1 MRKFGDQFIYLKLLP
16 LFTVVM
22 SKIRGDPKQIALAHP
37 TRAQMYHILQKKDE
51 MATVELEKEIKVTR
65 YHLYHH
71 LKQLQEAGLVE
82 NHRDQGRAK
91 YWKVT
96 EIIDVPKVS
105 STPTSTTKNEW
116 VSKIPNELVKL
127 LEGGGDIEFIPINSS
142 AVEAINAKT
151 AINSISKELGIDIEL
166 PFTFVP
172 GGILVV
178 SRGR

>member
-1 MRKFGDQFIYLKLLP
+1 M
-16 LFTVVM
+16 FTVSM

-37 TRAQMYHILQKKDE
+37 TRATMYNILSTKEE
-51 MATVELEKEIKVTR
+51 MATVELEKEIKITR

-71 LKQLQEAGLVE
+71 LKQLKEAGLVE

-91 YWKVT
+91 FWRIIGEVEAL
-96 EIIDVPKVS
+96 EIPKTVEIQ
-105 STPTSTTKNEW
+105 TNDTRLN
-116 VSKIPNELVKL
+116 KIPNELIELIEK
-127 LEGGGDIEFIPINSS
+127 GGDVQFIPINAS
-142 AVEAINAKT
+142 AVEAINAKA
-151 AINSISKELGIDIEL
+151 AINAISKEMGLDLEL

>member
-1 MRKFGDQFIYLKLLP
+1 
-16 LFTVVM
+16 M

-37 TRAQMYHILQKKDE
+37 TRATMYNILSTKEE
-51 MATVELEKEIKVTR
+51 MATVELEKEIKITR

-71 LKQLQEAGLVE
+71 LKQLKEAGLVE

-91 YWKVT
+91 FWRIIGEVET
-96 EIIDVPKVS
+96 LEIPKTVEIQ
-105 STPTSTTKNEW
+105 TNDTRLN
-116 VSKIPNELVKL
+116 KIPNELIELIEK
-127 LEGGGDIEFIPINSS
+127 GGDVQFIPINAS
-142 AVEAINAKT
+142 AVEAINAKA
-151 AINSISKELGIDIEL
+151 AINAISKEMGLDLEL

>member
-1 MRKFGDQFIYLKLLP
+1 M
-16 LFTVVM
+16 FTVSM

-37 TRAQMYHILQKKDE
+37 TRATMYNILSTKEE
-51 MATVELEKEIKVTR
+51 MATVELEKEIKITR

-71 LKQLQEAGLVE
+71 LKQLKEAGLVE

-91 YWKVT
+91 FWRIIGEVET
-96 EIIDVPKVS
+96 LEIPKTVEIQ
-105 STPTSTTKNEW
+105 TNDARLN
-116 VSKIPNELVKL
+116 KIPNELIELIEK
-127 LEGGGDIEFIPINSS
+127 GGDVQFIPINAS
-142 AVEAINAKT
+142 AVEAINAKA
-151 AINSISKELGIDIEL
+151 AINAISKEMGLDLEL

>member
-1 MRKFGDQFIYLKLLP
+1 
-16 LFTVVM
+16 M

-37 TRAQMYHILQKKDE
+37 TRATLYNILRTKEE
-51 MATVELEKEIKVTR
+51 MATVELEKEVKVTR

-96 EIIDVPKVS
+96 EIIERPKSTVDS
-105 STPTSTTKNEW
+105 SATTDGSWKG
-116 VSKIPNELVKL
+116 KIPKELVKL
-127 LEGGGDIEFIPINSS
+127 LESGGDIQYIPINSS

>member
-1 MRKFGDQFIYLKLLP
+1 
-16 LFTVVM
+16 M

-37 TRAQMYHILQKKDE
+37 TRAAIYQILSSKTE
-51 MATVELEKEIKVTR
+51 MATVALEKEIKVTR

-71 LKQLQEAGLVE
+71 LKQLQDAGLVE

-91 YWKVT
+91 FWKVT
-96 EIIDVPKVS
+96 EIIQSPVLISKERTINQS
-105 STPTSTTKNEW
+105 KWME
-116 VSKIPNELVKL
+116 KIPEELVEL
-127 LEGGGDIEFIPINSS
+127 LEGGGEVVFIPINSS

-151 AINSISKELGIDIEL
+151 AINSISKEMGLNLEL

>member
-1 MRKFGDQFIYLKLLP
+1 
-16 LFTVVM
+16 M

-37 TRAQMYHILQKKDE
+37 TRAAMYQILSSKKE

-91 YWKVT
+91 FWKVT
-96 EIIDVPKVS
+96 EIIKEPLLKSNNS
-105 STPTSTTKNEW
+105 STNESGW
-116 VSKIPNELVKL
+116 AGKIPGELVEL
-127 LEGGGDIEFIPINSS
+127 LEGGGEIVFIPIDSS

-151 AINSISKELGIDIEL
+151 AINSISKELGLDLEL

>member
-1 MRKFGDQFIYLKLLP
+1 
-16 LFTVVM
+16 M

-37 TRAQMYHILQKKDE
+37 TRAAMYNILSTKDE
-51 MATVELEKEIKVTR
+51 MATVELEKEIKITR

-71 LKQLQEAGLVE
+71 LKQLKEAGLVE

-91 YWKVT
+91 FWKVT
-96 EIIDVPKVS
+96 GEIKTSETPKIVENITHDS
-105 STPTSTTKNEW
+105 KLN
-116 VSKIPNELVKL
+116 KIPKELIEL
-127 LEGGGDIEFIPINSS
+127 IENGGDVQFIPINAS
-142 AVEAINAKT
+142 AVEAINAKS
-151 AINSISKELGIDIEL
+151 AINAISKEMGLDLEL

>member
-1 MRKFGDQFIYLKLLP
+1 
-16 LFTVVM
+16 M

-37 TRAQMYHILQKKDE
+37 TRAAMYNILRTKEE

-91 YWKVT
+91 FWKVT
-96 EIIDVPKVS
+96 EIIEAPAIPIKS
-105 STPTSTTKNEW
+105 SEIITDSNW
-116 VSKIPNELVKL
+116 INKIPSEIISL
-127 LEGGGDIEFIPINSS
+127 LEGGGELKFIPVSSS
-142 AVEAINAKT
+142 AVDAINAKN
-151 AINSISKELGIDIEL
+151 AINSIAKEFGIDLNL

-172 GGILVV
+172 GGIIVV
-178 SRGR
+178 SKGR

>member
-1 MRKFGDQFIYLKLLP
+1 M
-16 LFTVVM
+16 FTVSM

-37 TRAQMYHILQKKDE
+37 TRATMYNILSTKEE
-51 MATVELEKEIKVTR
+51 MATVELEKEIKITR

-71 LKQLQEAGLVE
+71 LKQLKEAGLVE

-91 YWKVT
+91 FWRIIGEVET
-96 EIIDVPKVS
+96 LEIPKTVEIQ
-105 STPTSTTKNEW
+105 TNDTRLN
-116 VSKIPNELVKL
+116 KIPNELIELIEK
-127 LEGGGDIEFIPINSS
+127 GGDVQFIPINAS
-142 AVEAINAKT
+142 AVEAINAKA
-151 AINSISKELGIDIEL
+151 AINAISKEMGLDLEL